1 MIPVQNLYYLL
12 CYAWDILP
20 ERTGVN
26 VATEP
31 GDNSFINLLVNILNR
46 HLEHQIRAGFPRR
59 YVEQETSIA
68 GIRGKLNLG
77 ETLRQ
82 NSLRAGKTI
91 CDFDEFTV
99 NHAFS
104 SILKASLR
112 LALQFKELDE
122 SLRQKSRYLL
132 HCLSEVSEV
141 RLSNRV
147 FQQQLTQVRFPRERL
162 LLHLCQLLYE
172 NQFVNEETGCYQ
184 FRDFWRE
191 EKRMAALFEAFVRN
205 FYRLEQN
212 QLKVR
217 RELITWKLTASESD
231 HRLLPRM
238 QTDITLE
245 DAHRKII
252 IDTKY
257 YEAIFQRHFDA
268 QKLHSAHLYQLFAYL
283 KNQPV
288 SDKSCEG
295 ILLYPVVS
303 QSLSVTF
310 SDDKHRIRV
319 ETINLSQS
327 WQGIKIDLLKL
338 LNEKAPDS

>member
-1 MIPVQNLYYLL
+1 MIPLQNLYYLL

-20 ERTGVN
+20 ERMGVN
-26 VATEP
+26 VTLESDDGP
-31 GDNSFINLLVNILNR
+31 FLNLLVNILNR

-59 YVEQETSIA
+59 YIKEETLIA
-68 GIRGKLNLG
+68 GIKGKLNLG

-82 NSLRAGKTI
+82 NSLRSGKTV

-104 SILKASLR
+104 EILKASLR
-112 LALQFKELDE
+112 LALRSTDLDE
-122 SLRQKSRYLL
+122 SLGQKSRYLL
-132 HCLSEVSEV
+132 HWMAEVSEI
-141 RLSNRV
+141 RLSNRM
-147 FQQQLTQVRFPRERL
+147 FQQQLAQVRLPRERL
-162 LLHLCQLLYE
+162 LLHICQLLYE
-172 NQFVNEETGCYQ
+172 NLFINEETGRYQ

-212 QLKVR
+212 QLKVH
-217 RELITWKLTASESD
+217 RELIFWKLDASDAD

-245 DAHRKII
+245 DTHRKII

-257 YEAIFQRHFDA
+257 YEATFQRNFDA
-268 QKLHSAHLYQLFAYL
+268 QKLHSVHLYQLFAYL

-295 ILLYPVVS
+295 ILLYPVVM
-303 QSLSVTF
+303 QSVSAAF
-310 SDDKHRIRV
+310 SDETHCIRV
-319 ETINLSQS
+319 ETINLNQS
-327 WQGIKIDLLKL
+327 WQAIKTELLGL
-338 LNEKAPDS
+338 LNKKAPNP

>member
-12 CYAWDILP
+12 CYAWDVLP

-26 VATEP
+26 VASELDKGP
-31 GDNSFINLLVNILNR
+31 FLNLLVSILNR

-59 YVEQETSIA
+59 YVEEETLIT

-82 NSLRAGKTI
+82 NSLRSGKTV
-91 CDFDEFTV
+91 CDFDEFTA
-99 NHAFS
+99 NHTFS
-104 SILKASLR
+104 GILKTSLR
-112 LALQFKELDE
+112 SALRSSELDE

-141 RLSNRV
+141 RLSDRE
-147 FQQQLTQVRFPRERL
+147 FQQQLAQVRFPRERL

-172 NQFVNEETGCYQ
+172 NQFVNEKTGRYQ

-205 FYRLEQN
+205 FYRIEQN

-217 RELITWKLTASESD
+217 RELIFWKLDASDAD

-257 YEAIFQRHFDA
+257 YEAIFQRHFDS
-268 QKLHSAHLYQLFAYL
+268 QKIHSAHLYQLFAYL

-295 ILLYPVVS
+295 ILLYPVVT

-310 SDDKHRIRV
+310 SDEKHRIRV
-319 ETINLSQS
+319 ETINLNQP
-327 WQGIKIDLLKL
+327 WQGIRTDLLKL
-338 LNEKAPDS
+338 LNKKASDS